1 MPRRTPGPADPW
13 RPREPLGPA
22 PCRAG
27 AFLARSITPSLSARR
42 SRRPSTAC
50 VPASP
55 DPSPCPSR
63 KPAVHGLLSLWDM
76 VRLANMLIV
85 FRFLRIVPG
94 MKVGALPPHVLP
106 APAHPTPHGPASRD
120 GRAWAG
126 RGPDPLGAP
135 SALHTLG
142 CLWGALEAGL
152 ACLGPD
158 GGGQGQRSVTG
169 MRPWPGVGGAA
180 SFLGP
185 SICEGQDGVLETSV
199 FQVS

>member
-1 MPRRTPGPADPW
+1 M
-13 RPREPLGPA
+13 
-22 PCRAG
+22 
-27 AFLARSITPSLSARR
+27 
-42 SRRPSTAC
+42 
-50 VPASP
+50 
-55 DPSPCPSR
+55 
-63 KPAVHGLLSLWDM
+63 HGLLSLWDM

-94 MKVGALPPHVLP
+94 MKVGAPPPHVLP

-120 GRAWAG
+120 RRAWAG